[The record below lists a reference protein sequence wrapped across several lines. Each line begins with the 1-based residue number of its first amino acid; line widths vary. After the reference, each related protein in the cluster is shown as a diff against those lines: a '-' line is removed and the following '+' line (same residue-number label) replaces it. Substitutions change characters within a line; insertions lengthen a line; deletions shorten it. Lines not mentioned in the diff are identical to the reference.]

1 MIASNLEKTNFN
13 GVYGSDLTEL
23 KTALELKGYIP
34 VWASAIS
41 NVWEGFLDKEQ
52 HYDGTYERG
61 VVNAFYAAMI
71 KSMRELTS
79 ARIYVI
85 EEGDTSYKIQE
96 VQLSVFDD
104 KRVNVVVPGSL
115 SIVLSLD
122 MYSFSEKLVE
132 ASKGHETFDEE
143 DYFNNTSDLDA
154 FDEFSHKLWEILDG
168 HFYGIFIKRD
178 NYVW

>member
-1 MIASNLEKTNFN
+1 
-13 GVYGSDLTEL
+13 
-23 KTALELKGYIP
+23 
-34 VWASAIS
+34 
-41 NVWEGFLDKEQ
+41 
-52 HYDGTYERG
+52 
-61 VVNAFYAAMI
+61 
-71 KSMRELTS
+71 
-79 ARIYVI
+79 
-85 EEGDTSYKIQE
+85 
-96 VQLSVFDD
+96 
-104 KRVNVVVPGSL
+104 
-115 SIVLSLD
+115 